1 MGPDV
6 TLASCS
12 ALPLTDAS
20 SGSSR
25 PSERRAVRARS
36 IRRGRPHSC
45 SHSKETPV
53 LSAHSGSDLNEI
65 RDLLIP
71 PLPIRRRSDL
81 SSCAPGIRCS
91 PHDPRWLWS
100 QRDGEEEG
108 TTFQGRPMDN
118 VAIALALLDERPFE
132 EIRRPDEASMR
143 DWQFQVGDA
152 RLEVLE
158 AGERARQEVGVIGA
172 DSRRQLAHDRPRRR
186 LIAGGGARLEL
197 RPEVGRDLGCE
208 VTHSVGQ
215 AAPAHESQNRR
226 PTIITAVSSRCHRA
240 VRRGRPR
247 RSSRANNGP
256 NFRTHRRSVSYEM
269 SRPRSAS
276 RFFTSRQLSAKRTH
290 SQIACRII
298 SVGNGWWANEMVMC
312 HPTC

>member
-1 MGPDV
+1 M
-6 TLASCS
+6 
-12 ALPLTDAS
+12 
-20 SGSSR
+20 
-25 PSERRAVRARS
+25 ERRRVRRFRVGQWMMSRS
-36 IRRGRPHSC
+36 RLRSSTNGRSRR
-45 SHSKETPV
+45 
-53 LSAHSGSDLNEI
+53 
-65 RDLLIP
+65 
-71 PLPIRRRSDL
+71 
-81 SSCAPGIRCS
+81 
-91 PHDPRWLWS
+91 
-100 QRDGEEEG
+100 
-108 TTFQGRPMDN
+108 F
-118 VAIALALLDERPFE
+118 VALTK
-132 EIRRPDEASMR
+132 ASMR

-276 RFFTSRQLSAKRTH
+276 RFFTSR
-290 SQIACRII
+290 
-298 SVGNGWWANEMVMC
+298 
-312 HPTC
+312 

>member
-91 PHDPRWLWS
+91 RTI
-100 QRDGEEEG
+100 RDGYGANGMERRRVRRFRVG
-108 TTFQGRPMDN
+108 QWMMSRSRLRSSTNGR
-118 VAIALALLDERPFE
+118 
-132 EIRRPDEASMR
+132 
-143 DWQFQVGDA
+143 
-152 RLEVLE
+152 
-158 AGERARQEVGVIGA
+158 
-172 DSRRQLAHDRPRRR
+172 SRRFVALTKRRCVTGNFR
-186 LIAGGGARLEL
+186 WAMHASKSSKQASA
-197 RPEVGRDLGCE
+197 LG
-208 VTHSVGQ
+208 
-215 AAPAHESQNRR
+215 
-226 PTIITAVSSRCHRA
+226 
-240 VRRGRPR
+240 R
-247 RSSRANNGP
+247 RSA
-256 NFRTHRRSVSYEM
+256 
-269 SRPRSAS
+269 
-276 RFFTSRQLSAKRTH
+276 
-290 SQIACRII
+290 
-298 SVGNGWWANEMVMC
+298 
-312 HPTC
+312 